1 VLSLYYDSVTQGS
14 FMKISRL
21 ILSVAFGLIAILQ
34 SFSTM
39 ADENY
44 RLHYGDAVF
53 ISVWGEETLQKEVK
67 VLPDGSITFPL
78 AGRVDVENVTTVEAQ
93 KRITEKL
100 KVYLNDPQVTVVV
113 TSVEGNKAYVI
124 GKVLKAGAIPLTGP
138 TTVLQALSLAGGF
151 DKFAELSKIKVL
163 RNVNNK
169 QTVTSVNYERLIQGQ
184 NLESNLLLQPGD
196 TILVP

>member
-1 VLSLYYDSVTQGS
+1 
-14 FMKISRL
+14 MKIGRL
-21 ILSVAFGLIAILQ
+21 FLMAIVGLVAIFQ
-34 SFSTM
+34 SFNAF

-44 RLHYGDAVF
+44 RLHYGDSVF

-67 VLPDGSITFPL
+67 VLPDGSVTFPL

>member
-1 VLSLYYDSVTQGS
+1 
-14 FMKISRL
+14 MKIGRL
-21 ILSVAFGLIAILQ
+21 FLMAMVGLIAVFQ
-34 SFSTM
+34 SFNTL

-44 RLHYGDAVF
+44 RLHYGDSVF

-67 VLPDGSITFPL
+67 VLPDGSVTFPL
-78 AGRVDVENVTTVEAQ
+78 AGRVDVENVSTVEAQ

>member
-1 VLSLYYDSVTQGS
+1 
-14 FMKISRL
+14 MKIGRL
-21 ILSVAFGLIAILQ
+21 FLMAIVGLVAVFQ
-34 SFSTM
+34 SFNAF

-44 RLHYGDAVF
+44 RLHYGDSVF

-67 VLPDGSITFPL
+67 VLPDGSVTFPL

>member
-1 VLSLYYDSVTQGS
+1 
-14 FMKISRL
+14 MKIGRFVL
-21 ILSVAFGLIAILQ
+21 MALVGFVAVFQ
-34 SFSTM
+34 SAFAL
-39 ADENY
+39 ADDNY
-44 RLHYGDAVF
+44 RLHYGDSVF

-78 AGRVDVENVTTVEAQ
+78 AGRVDVENVSTIEAE

-100 KVYLNDPQVTVVV
+100 KVFLNDPQVTVVV

-124 GKVLKAGAIPLTGP
+124 GKVLKTGAIPLTGP

-151 DKFAELSKIKVL
+151 DKFADLSKIKVL

>member
-1 VLSLYYDSVTQGS
+1 
-14 FMKISRL
+14 MKIGRL
-21 ILSVAFGLIAILQ
+21 FLMAMVSLIAISQ
-34 SFSTM
+34 SINAV

-44 RLHYGDAVF
+44 RLHYGDSVF

-100 KVYLNDPQVTVVV
+100 KVFLNDPQVTVVV

-124 GKVLKAGAIPLTGP
+124 GKVLKTGPIPLSGP
-138 TTVLQALSLAGGF
+138 TTVLQALSMAGGF
-151 DKFAELSKIKVL
+151 DKFAELTKIKVL
-163 RNVNNK
+163 RTVNNK
-169 QTVTSVNYERLIQGQ
+169 QTVTPVNYERLMQGQ
-184 NLESNLLLQPGD
+184 GLESNLLLQPGD